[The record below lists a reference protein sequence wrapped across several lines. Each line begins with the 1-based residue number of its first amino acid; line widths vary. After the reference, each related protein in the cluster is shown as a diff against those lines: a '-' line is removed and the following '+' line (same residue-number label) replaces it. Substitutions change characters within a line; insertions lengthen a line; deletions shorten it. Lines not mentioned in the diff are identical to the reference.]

1 MIKAHIMNHHEI
13 IRHYTKSKKNTVTAV
28 QQGELVCLVET
39 PAAKKAVFQIDELTF
54 DKYREFV
61 KLRNQIDATKMIVF
75 CQHAYIVI
83 EGLQIVLDRPEER
96 YEH

>member
-1 MIKAHIMNHHEI
+1 MNQKEI
-13 IRHYTKSKKNTVTAV
+13 VQHYSKSKKNSVIAIE
-28 QQGELVCLVET
+28 QGELVCLVET

-61 KLRNQIDATKMIVF
+61 KLRNQVGASKMIVF
-75 CQHAYIVI
+75 CEYAYVVVD
-83 EGLQIVLDRPEER
+83 GLQIILDRPEER

>member
-1 MIKAHIMNHHEI
+1 MNQHEI
-13 IRHYTKSKKNTVTAV
+13 IQRYTKSKKNTVTAI

-61 KLRNQIDATKMIVF
+61 KSRNLLGATKTIVF
-75 CQHAYIVI
+75 CQYAYIDI
-83 EGLQIVLDRPEER
+83 EGLQIILDRPEER

>member
-1 MIKAHIMNHHEI
+1 MNQQEI
-13 IRHYTKSKKNTVTAV
+13 IRHYTKSKKNSVAAIA
-28 QQGELVCLVET
+28 QSELVCLVET
-39 PAAKKAVFQIDELTF
+39 PASKKAVFQIDELTF

-61 KLRNQIDATKMIVF
+61 KLRNLFGATKMIVF
-75 CQHAYIVI
+75 CQYAYIIV